1 MIHIV
6 IAGPPGSG
14 KGTQAV
20 RLAEKYDLM
29 HISTGEVLRDAINK
43 GSTLGRLAK
52 QKIENG
58 EFVSDDVAKRIIEE
72 FLDLNRDAKGFIFD
86 GYPRTIVQAHL
97 FDELLQ
103 RLGQKL
109 AGFILLKVEE
119 PVLIERLLSRAE
131 KSNRADDS
139 DLGVILHRMEIYNER
154 TAPLIEYYENKGLLN
169 QVVGNNNIEYVFEKI
184 CQIIDKLLIDE

>member
-14 KGTQAV
+14 KGTQAI
-20 RLAEKYDLM
+20 RLAEKYGLL
-29 HISTGEVLRDAINK
+29 HISTGDVLRDAINK

-52 QKIENG
+52 QKIDNG

-72 FLDLNRDAKGFIFD
+72 FLDANRDAKGFIFD

-97 FDELLQ
+97 YDELLQ

-109 AGFILLKVEE
+109 TGFILHKVEE
-119 PVLIERLLSRAE
+119 SVLIERLILRAE

-154 TAPLIEYYENKGLLN
+154 TVPLIEYYENRSLLH
-169 QVVGNNNIEYVFEKI
+169 QIVGNNNIDDVFEKI
-184 CQIIDKLLIDE
+184 CHIIDKLLIDE